1 MKTAIAFLALTSVC
15 SAAELPPP
23 ANRPVDFVKDIQP
36 IFETKCA
43 KCHGAEKQK
52 GGYRLDDR
60 QTALHGG
67 DEHAPNI
74 KPGSSADSPLVQFIA
89 GLDPDMKMPSKGD
102 PLTAEQ
108 IGLVRAWIDQG
119 AVWPDS
125 ASAGRKDPKDWWSLK
140 AIVRSPLPEIRN
152 PKFEIRN
159 PIDAFIVS
167 KLAENGLTPT
177 SEADPRT
184 LIRRLYFDL
193 IGLPPT
199 PEEADAFVT
208 AYNSPSTDHNSLYA
222 TTVDQLLATP
232 RHGERW
238 ARHWLD
244 VVHFGETHGYDK
256 DQPRPNAWPY
266 RDYVIRAFNEDKP
279 FARFVQEQIAG
290 DVLFPNTADGIE
302 ALGFISAGPWDFIG
316 HAEVPET
323 KIDGK
328 IARHLD
334 RDDMISNTINTFCSL
349 TVHCA
354 QCHNHKFDP
363 IPQEDYYSLQ
373 AVFAAVDRADK
384 VYDLDPAVAAQRA
397 ELTAKQRSL
406 KAKKEELEKALTKA
420 GGNLA
425 GLLDRLIDE
434 GTRGPEAG
442 ERVEFGWHSNIE
454 SKQDVVKW
462 VQVDLGSPRPIEEIV
477 IAACHDSFNNI
488 GAGFGFPVRF
498 KVEVSDDEK
507 FTGAITLDD
516 QTAADVANP
525 GITPLHI
532 RTARTA
538 RYIRVTATKLAPRM
552 NDFIFALA
560 ELRAVDKSG
569 GNLALGAAVTSL
581 DSIEAAPRWGRAN
594 LTDGYY
600 YGGIAKLPP
609 DQLAALKKRR
619 DELLAK
625 AAQPEMRDQSAA
637 ATRDLAEVSAAIA
650 KLPPP
655 RTAFIGTIHNG
666 TGNFIG
672 TGANGGQPRPIF
684 LLARGDVTKPGKP
697 IVPGALSAIDVLPAH
712 FDANAPEGERRAALA
727 RWISDSKN
735 PLTWRSIVNRVW
747 QYHFGRGLV
756 DSPNDFGH
764 MGQLPSH
771 PELLDW
777 LAAEFRDSG
786 GSFKKLHRLIVT
798 SATYRQASARPR
810 QAAATVSS
818 ASGTSAG
825 AEPAASPAPDEIDA
839 NNSLL
844 WRQNRRK
851 LEAEAIRD
859 SLLSVAGQLDLK
871 MGGPS
876 FQDFVVTHPE
886 HSPHY
891 EYQLADPENPALHR
905 RSIYRFLVRSQQQ
918 PFMSALDC
926 ADPSMLVDKRNQ
938 TLTPLQAL
946 AQLNNQLALAMAKQF
961 AARVEKAGDPSA
973 QITTAFR
980 LALARPPS
988 TEELHTLTAYAAQFG
1003 LANTCRAILNLNE
1016 FAFVD

>member
-1 MKTAIAFLALTSVC
+1 MRDMTRVALLAFAMVAAA
-15 SAAELPPP
+15 SAAEVSTLPP
-23 ANRPVDFVKDIQP
+23 AAKRAVDFVKDVQP
-36 IFETKCA
+36 IFEAKCA
-43 KCHGAEKQK
+43 KCHGVEKQK

-60 QTALHGG
+60 HSALHGG

-74 KPGSSADSPLVQFIA
+74 LPGKSAESPLVHFVA
-89 GLDPDMKMPSKGD
+89 GLDPEMKMPGKGE
-102 PLTAEQ
+102 PLTVAQ
-108 IGLVRAWIDQG
+108 IGILRAWIDQG

-140 AIVRSPLPEIRN
+140 PIVRPPVSEIG
-152 PKFEIRN
+152 N
-159 PIDAFIVS
+159 PIDTFIS
-167 KLAENGLTPT
+167 KALAEKGLAMSP
-177 SEADPRT
+177 EADART
-184 LIRRLYFDL
+184 LCRRLYFDL
-193 IGLPPT
+193 TGLPPT
-199 PEEADAFVT
+199 PEEVETFVRDSGSDHST
-208 AYNSPSTDHNSLYA
+208 LNSQLST
-222 TTVDQLLATP
+222 LLASP
-232 RHGERW
+232 RYGERW

-266 RDYVIRAFNEDKP
+266 RDYVIRAFNDDKP

-334 RDDMISNTINTFCSL
+334 RDDMVANTINTFCSL

-363 IPQEDYYSLQ
+363 IPQEDYYALQ
-373 AVFAAVDRADK
+373 AVFAAVDRTDK

-397 ELTAKQRSL
+397 ELGGKQRAL
-406 KAKKEELEKALTKA
+406 KAKKDELEKALTKS
-420 GGNLA
+420 GG
-425 GLLDRLIDE
+425 GMVGSLDRLIDE

-454 SKQDVVKW
+454 ANQDLEKW
-462 VQVDLGSPRPIEEIV
+462 VQVDLGAPREITEIV
-477 IAACHDSFNNI
+477 IAACHDTFNNI

-498 KVEVSDDEK
+498 KVAISDDETFSK
-507 FTGAITLDD
+507 GITLDD
-516 QTAADVANP
+516 QTAADFANP
-525 GITPLHI
+525 GVKPRRIAAGK
-532 RTARTA
+532 TARF
-538 RYIRVTATKLAPRM
+538 IRVTATKLAPRM

-560 ELRAVDKSG
+560 ELQALDQTGR
-569 GNLALGAAVTSL
+569 NLALGASVTSG
-581 DSIEAAPRWGRAN
+581 DSIEAAPRWSRAN
-594 LTDGYY
+594 LIDGYF
-600 YGGIAKLPP
+600 YGSIAKLAPE
-609 DQLAALKKRR
+609 QLAALTRHR

-625 AAQPEMRDQSAA
+625 STQPELRDQSAA
-637 ATRDLAEVSAAIA
+637 TARELAEVEVALA
-650 KLPPP
+650 KLPAP
-655 RTAFIGTIHNG
+655 RTAYIGTVHNG
-666 TGNFIG
+666 SGSFTG
-672 TGANGGQPRPIF
+672 TGATGGKPRPIF

-697 IVPGALSAIDVLPAH
+697 VEPGALSAIDALPAH
-712 FDANAPEGERRAALA
+712 FDASASEGERRAALA
-727 RWISDSKN
+727 RWLTDEKN
-735 PLTWRSIVNRVW
+735 PLAWRSIVNRVW

-798 SATYRQASARPR
+798 SATYRQ
-810 QAAATVSS
+810 SS
-818 ASGTSAG
+818 NSRADYEAIDSGNA
-825 AEPAASPAPDEIDA
+825 
-839 NNSLL
+839 LL
-844 WRQNRRK
+844 WRQYRRK
-851 LEAEAIRD
+851 LEAEAVRD
-859 SLLSVAGQLDLK
+859 SLLAVAGQLDLQ

-876 FQDFVVTHPE
+876 FQDFIVTHPE

-926 ADPSMLVDKRNQ
+926 ADPSMLVEKRNQ

-946 AQLNNQLALAMAKQF
+946 AQLNNQLALAMAKHF
-961 AARVEKAGDPSA
+961 AARVEKTGDANA
-973 QITTAFR
+973 QITAAFR
-980 LALARPPS
+980 IALQRDPGAGELSALA
-988 TEELHTLTAYAAQFG
+988 AYAGQHG
-1003 LANTCRAILNLNE
+1003 LANTCRVILNTNE